1 MSEEEDDNKY
11 INNKNNN
18 ISENEEEEN
27 EQEEEEENEEIEED
41 TNNNNNKNKKKDN
54 NKSIKNSENEKEDE
68 SEHTEK
74 QNDIKINIKKNN
86 KNILKNNINKKELEY
101 IAQIEELE
109 NEIKLE
115 KNINKKLKNIFN
127 PDDITQLKNDLDQ
140 KNTLLEKLI
149 ATHKKQKYALNILT
163 KQLDKENKKRMK
175 IKSPEIKRN
184 NNDEDSDR
192 SEKILSK
199 KEAIDIVLKVKDKEL
214 SNATIKM
221 NLLKSEND
229 GLKKILYENEDYN
242 NNINMEDKVK
252 EMNDK
257 IEKFNIEKS
266 LLLKQLK
273 LHKKC
278 IEEQKEY
285 NEEYENLKEELKQ
298 TKKNIQT
305 IRSQTLKL
313 INNNEKKNASLNN
326 NKLYLGLQSLDN
338 INNNRYNYGT
348 ISTPNIHNKIKIKNQ
363 KKEINNKIIKNTK
376 GIVLPLIYSSQN
388 LNQDDSILTD
398 TFTKKIK
405 EYLDNDEDEYT
416 TLITKITNIE
426 NSRKLIEN
434 KHKSELKQF
443 NTQIDTLKEQF
454 QLLNCDSKG
463 STCNIRVLKY
473 KLNTIK
479 GDNRQYTKKI
489 NELKKELNEKINLS
503 KEKDYEISLLI
514 GQINSLKYLANY
526 DNIEIPQDDISNYIE
541 KIKQEK
547 ENEINEKTEEEEE
560 KEKDKKTDEK
570 NVSKMEESIQA
581 DFPESENYNEEEE
594 IEEEEEDVKNDNKKK

>member
-1 MSEEEDDNKY
+1 MSDEEDDYKY
-11 INNKNNN
+11 KNKNNN

-27 EQEEEEENEEIEED
+27 EQDEEENEEIEDD
-41 TNNNNNKNKKKDN
+41 TNNNNRNKKKDN
-54 NKSIKNSENEKEDE
+54 NESISENEKDDD
-68 SEHTEK
+68 SEHSEEQTG
-74 QNDIKINIKKNN
+74 IKINIKKD
-86 KNILKNNINKKELEY
+86 KKNINKNVLEY

-115 KNINKKLKNIFN
+115 KNINKKLKNNIN
-127 PDDITQLKNDLDQ
+127 PDNILQLKNDLNQ
-140 KNTLLEKLI
+140 KNILLEKLV
-149 ATHKKQKYALNILT
+149 ATHKKQKSALSLLT

-175 IKSPEIKRN
+175 LKSPEIKRN
-184 NNDEDSDR
+184 NDEDTDR
-192 SEKILSK
+192 SEKESSK
-199 KEAIDIVLKVKDKEL
+199 LEAVDIVLKVKEKEL
-214 SNATIKM
+214 SNATIRM

-252 EMNDK
+252 EINDK
-257 IEKFNIEKS
+257 IEKYNNEKS

-273 LHKKC
+273 MHKKC

-285 NEEYENLKEELKQ
+285 NEQYENLKEELKQ
-298 TKKNIQT
+298 TKKNIQL

-313 INNNEKKNASLNN
+313 INNNEKKNISLNN
-326 NKLYLGLQSLDN
+326 NKLYLGLQSQGD

-348 ISTPNIHNKIKIKNQ
+348 ISTPNIHSNKNKIKNQ
-363 KKEINNKIIKNTK
+363 KKDINKNNINKNKK
-376 GIVLPLIYSSQN
+376 GIILPSIYSSQN
-388 LNQDDSILTD
+388 LNQDETILTD
-398 TFTKKIK
+398 NFTKKIK

-443 NTQIDTLKEQF
+443 NTQIDTLNEQYK
-454 QLLNCDSKG
+454 LLNCDSKG

-479 GDNRQYTKKI
+479 GDNRQYSKKV

-503 KEKDYEISLLI
+503 KEKDYEISLLL
-514 GQINSLKYLANY
+514 GQINSLRNLANY
-526 DNIEIPQDDISNYIE
+526 GNIEIPEDDISNYIE

-547 ENEINEKTEEEEE
+547 AHEINEKTEEEQENE
-560 KEKDKKTDEK
+560 KKPDDL
-570 NVSKMEESIQA
+570 NVSKVEESIQA

-594 IEEEEEDVKNDNKKK
+594 NEEE